1 MERAR
6 PLRDVF
12 SDLVGTDSAG
22 TDHAGPAEVL
32 RASGH
37 PDLPDTLVAEAVG
50 SYADTAPIEVAEHLS
65 PYVMA
70 HSPVPQV
77 DAPEADPAG
86 WFDAVATAPAA
97 DLGADPLGGLDDLAD
112 VAHVAGPADAP
123 AAADPGHDLA
133 FGHGSASGADPAGG
147 LDPTGTYEHDT
158 VDPDHAG
165 DPGLDAAGSPAAD
178 DLSDLPDAH
187 LHDAHLHDA
196 SDLDDA
202 DDGDDAGD
210 TDPSWLD
217 G

>member
-12 SDLVGTDSAG
+12 SDLVGTD
-22 TDHAGPAEVL
+22 TVDHAGPAEVL
-32 RASGH
+32 RAGGH

-86 WFDAVATAPAA
+86 WFDAVASAPAA

-112 VAHVAGPADAP
+112 VAHVAGPAHAP

-133 FGHGSASGADPAGG
+133 FGHGSASGPDPAGG
-147 LDPTGTYEHDT
+147 ADPTGTYEHGT
-158 VDPDHAG
+158 VDPDHPG
-165 DPGLDAAGSPAAD
+165 DPGLDALGSPAAD
-178 DLSDLPDAH
+178 DLTDLPDASG
-187 LHDAHLHDA
+187 LHAAHL
-196 SDLDDA
+196 
-202 DDGDDAGD
+202 DDGDDDDGD
-210 TDPSWLD
+210 DGDDDGGTDPSWLD

>member
-12 SDLVGTDSAG
+12 SDLVGTDTAG
-22 TDHAGPAEVL
+22 PDHAGPAEVL
-32 RASGH
+32 RAGGH

-77 DAPEADPAG
+77 DVPEADPAG

-97 DLGADPLGGLDDLAD
+97 DLGVDPLGGLDDLAD
-112 VAHVAGPADAP
+112 VAHAAGPADAP
-123 AAADPGHDLA
+123 AATDPGHDLA
-133 FGHGSASGADPAGG
+133 FGHGSAPGADLAG
-147 LDPTGTYEHDT
+147 DSPGTYEHDA
-158 VDPDHAG
+158 VGPDHPG
-165 DPGLDAAGSPAAD
+165 DPGLDGVGSPAAD

-187 LHDAHLHDA
+187 LHAAHLPDA
-196 SDLDDA
+196 ADP
-202 DDGDDAGD
+202 DDGDDDGDDDAD

>member
-12 SDLVGTDSAG
+12 SDLVGTD

-32 RASGH
+32 RAGGH

-77 DAPEADPAG
+77 DAPEVDPAA

-97 DLGADPLGGLDDLAD
+97 DLGPDLGGLDDLAD
-112 VAHVAGPADAP
+112 VAHLAGPSDAP
-123 AAADPGHDLA
+123 AGPGGDHGHDLA
-133 FGHGSASGADPAGG
+133 FGHGSAPGADLAG
-147 LDPTGTYEHDT
+147 DSMGTYEHDT
-158 VDPDHAG
+158 VGPDHPG
-165 DPGLDAAGSPAAD
+165 DPGLDVLEHPATD
-178 DLSDLPDAH
+178 DLADLPDASGLPDAH
-187 LHDAHLHDA
+187 LHARADA
-196 SDLDDA
+196 
-202 DDGDDAGD
+202 DGDDGD